1 MFILGESG
9 LTSTMSIINSSMLI
23 IFLILL
29 FNLFKQFFDFVS
41 ILLKA
46 SILILFLSFN
56 LKSITMDGF
65 ILLSD
70 PVNNISET
78 VLQCKSLY
86 CPWLNV
92 PNDSYTVS
100 STATNTLLEVNGMNN
115 YSKLALRLLIMDTN
129 VKFTKISISSLD
141 LSELPFLLLFLT
153 NCYNLVCLFFLLFML
168 SVLAFIRRVITRA
181 HLHTLVGYSR
191 NTNSFIINNSSNVIW
206 FLFTLFVNTSY

>member
-1 MFILGESG
+1 
-9 LTSTMSIINSSMLI
+9 MLI

-41 ILLKA
+41 ILLKD

-56 LKSITMDGF
+56 LKSIMMDGF

-86 CPWLNV
+86 CPWFNV

-115 YSKLALRLLIMDTN
+115 YSKFALRLLIMDTN

-206 FLFTLFVNTSY
+206 FLFTLFVNTSLIY